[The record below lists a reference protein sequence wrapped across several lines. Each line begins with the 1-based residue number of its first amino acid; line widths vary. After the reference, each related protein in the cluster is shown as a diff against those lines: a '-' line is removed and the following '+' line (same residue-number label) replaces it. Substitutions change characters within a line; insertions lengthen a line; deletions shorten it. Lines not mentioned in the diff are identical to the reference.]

1 MPTSYHLASPGKYWC
16 AREVVAKD
24 VNGAQGM
31 VVRGENRAARA
42 TDDPVERAVTEIR
55 HLSRAASIEL
65 ALGVGGI
72 VFRHLFKGDLEL
84 VRRNGPKE
92 ASFRRLALHP
102 ELPMS
107 AASLWRAVAIFELS
121 TRVPLLTQSK
131 HLGVTHV
138 HAVLG
143 LPGREQEQLLGTA
156 ERERWTPAAL
166 RARAAGRRGGHG
178 GRRPKLEIL
187 RALDGLRR
195 LAAVPLETFG
205 DRAAV
210 ATLSA
215 EDIEVALV
223 ALRELD
229 ERLVALRALLR
240 EASS

>member
-1 MPTSYHLASPGKYWC
+1 MI
-16 AREVVAKD
+16 
-24 VNGAQGM
+24 
-31 VVRGENRAARA
+31 VRDGHRVARA
-42 TDDPVERAVTEIR
+42 TDDPVERAVSEIR
-55 HLSRAASIEL
+55 HLSRTASIEL

-107 AASLWRAVAIFELS
+107 ATSLWRAVAIFELS
-121 TRVPLLTQSK
+121 TRVPLVTQSK

-166 RARAAGRRGGHG
+166 RAQAAARRGGHG

-187 RALDGLRR
+187 RVLDGLRR
-195 LAAVPLETFG
+195 LATVPLETFG

-210 ATLSA
+210 ARLSA

-223 ALRELD
+223 SLRELD
-229 ERLVALRALLR
+229 ERLIELRALLH
-240 EASS
+240 EANR

>member
-1 MPTSYHLASPGKYWC
+1 M
-16 AREVVAKD
+16 AKD